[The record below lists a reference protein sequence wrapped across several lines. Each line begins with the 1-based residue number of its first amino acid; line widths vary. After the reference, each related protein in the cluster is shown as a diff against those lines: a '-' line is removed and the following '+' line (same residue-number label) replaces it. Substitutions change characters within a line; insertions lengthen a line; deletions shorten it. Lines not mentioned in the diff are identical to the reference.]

1 MDLSVRELQRLFFR
15 KVVNN
20 ELGRVSVDA
29 DMMRLL
35 VAIDENLD
43 MNQVARK
50 AQMDPDTLEET
61 LSKLAQLGLIERV
74 EKKVSML
81 GPEFIQAVRGNLAV
95 AVGPLADILIED
107 VLSELELIESEI
119 PTYMA
124 GELIRMLVDQIP
136 RKEKSDAFL
145 RSMRAVF
152 RK

>member
-20 ELGRVSVDA
+20 DLGRVSIDG

-50 AQMDPDTLEET
+50 AQMDLETLEET

-74 EKKVSML
+74 EKQVSML
-81 GPEFIQAVRGNLAV
+81 GPGFIQAVRENLAV

-124 GELIRMLVDQIP
+124 PELIRSLVDQIP

-145 RSMRAVF
+145 RSMRTAF